1 MAIKRIWHGWT
12 TPENAAAYENL
23 LRTEV
28 FPGIEAKQI
37 SGYRG
42 IELLRLDRG
51 EDGGGEVEF
60 ITIMSF
66 DSIQNVIDFQGPDYQ
81 RCYVP
86 EAAREVLKRWDQT
99 SEHYQVKETR
109 DYG

>member
-12 TPENAAAYENL
+12 TPENAAAYEGL
-23 LRTEV
+23 LRAEV
-28 FPGIEAKQI
+28 FPGIEAKNI
-37 SGYRG
+37 PGYRG

-51 EDGGGEVEF
+51 DEVAF
-60 ITIMSF
+60 VTIMTF

-86 EAAREVLKRWDQT
+86 DAARKLLKRWDQT
-99 SEHYQVKETR
+99 SDHYQVKETR

>member
-1 MAIKRIWHGWT
+1 MAIKRIWHGRT
-12 TPENAAAYENL
+12 TPENAVAYEAL
-23 LRTEV
+23 LRAEV
-28 FPGIEAKQI
+28 FPGIEAKKI
-37 SGYRG
+37 PGYRG

-51 EDGGGEVEF
+51 AEVEF
-60 ITIMSF
+60 VTIMTF

-86 EAAREVLKRWDQT
+86 DAAREVLKRWDQT
-99 SEHYQVKETR
+99 SDHYQVKETR

>member
-1 MAIKRIWHGWT
+1 MAIKRIWHGWS
-12 TPENAAAYENL
+12 TPENAAAYESL
-23 LRTEV
+23 LRAEI

-37 SGYRG
+37 PGYRG

-51 EDGGGEVEF
+51 AEVECV
-60 ITIMSF
+60 TIMTF

-86 EAAREVLKRWDQT
+86 DAAREVLKRWDQT
-99 SEHYQVKETR
+99 SDHYQVKETR
-109 DYG
+109 EYG